1 MGRRRTYSAEFKREA
16 VALTR
21 EPDRTVA
28 EVARSLGIDR
38 SVLRSWKVQM
48 EAEGDT
54 AFAGQGRP
62 KASDEEVQ
70 QLRRELARTRQ
81 ERDIL
86 KKALAYFAK
95 EPS

>member
-1 MGRRRTYSAEFKREA
+1 MGSRRTYSAEFKREA

-21 EPDRTVA
+21 EPGRTVA

-38 SVLRSWKVQM
+38 SVLRSWKVRM
-48 EAEGDT
+48 EAEGAA
-54 AFAGQGRP
+54 AFPGRGRP
-62 KASDEEVQ
+62 KASEEELRR
-70 QLRRELARTRQ
+70 LRRELAQARQ

-95 EPS
+95 GPG

>member
-1 MGRRRTYSAEFKREA
+1 MGSRRKYSTEFKQEA
-16 VALTR
+16 VRLAL

-38 SVLRSWKVQM
+38 SMLRAWKVQY
-48 EAEGDT
+48 EAEGAA
-54 AFAGQGRP
+54 AFPGNGRP
-62 KASDEEVQ
+62 KASEEEVSK
-70 QLRRELARTRQ
+70 LRRELAQARQ

-95 EPS
+95 DPS

>member
-38 SVLRSWKVQM
+38 SVLRSWRVRM
-48 EAEGDT
+48 DAEGDA

-62 KASDEEVQ
+62 KASDEEVV